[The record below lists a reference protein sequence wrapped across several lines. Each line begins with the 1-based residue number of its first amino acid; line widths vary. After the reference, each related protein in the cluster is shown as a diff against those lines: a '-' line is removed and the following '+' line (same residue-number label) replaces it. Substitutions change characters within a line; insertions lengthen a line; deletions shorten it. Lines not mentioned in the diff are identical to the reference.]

1 MSKAWK
7 ILTAKTGEKI
17 KIDADDYDR
26 VALRSWRV
34 IYRGK
39 EKKPLVVTSIRT
51 GDSTRTMSL
60 GQYIMKPKKGKM
72 AYPRRWQ
79 EGLDYR
85 KENIVVCSMKER
97 QRMLPKRK
105 EKTTSKYRGVSY
117 IHSKKAWRA
126 RIEKNNKAFFLG
138 DFGSEE
144 KAARAYNKA
153 ARDLFGDL
161 AYQNIIDRKLHS
173 ADAHRIAVVMTISS
187 LYKMIKSRFDRLL
200 FHL

>member
-1 MSKAWK
+1 MSKSWK
-7 ILTAKTGEKI
+7 ILVANTGEKI
-17 KIDADDYDR
+17 KVDSEDFED
-26 VALRSWRV
+26 LSQKSWRV

-51 GDSTRTMSL
+51 GASTRTMSL
-60 GQYIMKPKKGKM
+60 GQYLMKPKKGKM

-85 KENIVVCSMKER
+85 KENILVCSMKER

-117 IHSKKAWRA
+117 IQSKRVWRA

-138 DFGSEE
+138 DYATEE

-153 ARDLFGDL
+153 ARDLFGDV
-161 AYQNIIDRKLHS
+161 AYQN
-173 ADAHRIAVVMTISS
+173 
-187 LYKMIKSRFDRLL
+187 RLEKTQKRL
-200 FHL
+200 R

>member
-7 ILTAKTGEKI
+7 LLTTKTGEKV
-17 KIDADDYDR
+17 KVDAEDYEE
-26 VALRSWRV
+26 LMTRSWRV

-51 GDSTRTMSL
+51 GDSSRTMSL
-60 GQYIMKPKKGKM
+60 GQYLMKPKKGKM

-79 EGLDYR
+79 AGLDYR

-97 QRMLPKRK
+97 QRMLPKRA
-105 EKTTSKYRGVSY
+105 EKTSSKFRGVSF
-117 IHSKKAWRA
+117 IRSKKIWRA

-138 DFGSEE
+138 DFATEDA
-144 KAARAYNKA
+144 AARAYNKA

-161 AYQNIIDRKLHS
+161 AYQNIIDR
-173 ADAHRIAVVMTISS
+173 IN
-187 LYKMIKSRFDRLL
+187 DRRDRR
-200 FHL
+200 

>member
-7 ILTAKTGEKI
+7 ILVANTGERI
-17 KIDADDYDR
+17 KVDAEDYSD
-26 VALRSWRV
+26 LTEKSWRV

-39 EKKPLVVTSIRT
+39 EKKPLVVTSIRI

-60 GQYIMKPKKGKM
+60 GQYLMKPKKGKM

-85 KENIVVCSMKER
+85 KENILVCSMKER

-117 IHSKKAWRA
+117 IQTKRVWRA

-138 DFGSEE
+138 DYATEE

-153 ARDLFGDL
+153 ARDLFGDV
-161 AYQNIIDRKLHS
+161 AYQN
-173 ADAHRIAVVMTISS
+173 
-187 LYKMIKSRFDRLL
+187 LL
-200 FHL
+200 EKPSNKRR

>member
-7 ILTAKTGEKI
+7 TLVAKTGEKI
-17 KIDADDYDR
+17 KVDAEDFED
-26 VALRSWRV
+26 VSKRSWRV

-51 GDSTRTMSL
+51 GATSRTMSL
-60 GQYIMKPKKGKM
+60 GQYLLKPKKGKM

-85 KENIVVCSMKER
+85 KENIVVCNMKER
-97 QRMLPKRK
+97 QRMLPKRR

-117 IHSKKAWRA
+117 IQSKKTWRA

-138 DFGSEE
+138 DYATEE

-161 AYQNIIDRKLHS
+161 GYQNLIERNHKRK
-173 ADAHRIAVVMTISS
+173 I
-187 LYKMIKSRFDRLL
+187 
-200 FHL
+200 

>member
-7 ILTAKTGEKI
+7 ILVANTGEKI
-17 KIDADDYDR
+17 KVDAEDFED
-26 VALRSWRV
+26 LSQKSWRV

-39 EKKPLVVTSIRT
+39 EKKPLVVTSIRL
-51 GDSTRTMSL
+51 GASTRTMSL
-60 GQYIMKPKKGKM
+60 GQYLMHPKKGKM

-85 KENIVVCSMKER
+85 KENILVCSMKER

-117 IHSKKAWRA
+117 IQSKRVWRA

-138 DFGSEE
+138 DYPTEE

-153 ARDLFGDL
+153 ARDLFGDV
-161 AYQNIIDRKLHS
+161 AYQN
-173 ADAHRIAVVMTISS
+173 
-187 LYKMIKSRFDRLL
+187 L
-200 FHL
+200 FEKPTNKRR